1 MIRLVDESKRP
12 SAEMDEEAQAELRAI
27 ASYSY
32 REALHRAD
40 EAIRDQVRRELA
52 DKAR

>member
-27 ASYSY
+27 ASY

-52 DKAR
+52 DRAR